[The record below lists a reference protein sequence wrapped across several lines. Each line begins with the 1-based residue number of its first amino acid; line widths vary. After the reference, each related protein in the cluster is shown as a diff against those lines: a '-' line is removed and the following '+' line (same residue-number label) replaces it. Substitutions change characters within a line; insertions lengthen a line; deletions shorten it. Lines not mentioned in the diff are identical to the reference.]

1 MLILVNKMAY
11 LLDTCAISEMVS
23 VQPNADVLSWFEHQP
38 EETLFISV
46 ITSGEIQKGINQ
58 LASGK
63 RKIQI
68 EAWFYDELIPSFQ
81 GRIITLDEKIM
92 ATWAKMMAEFKPQ
105 GIVRPSFDSLIEATA
120 FHHNM
125 ILVTRNEKNF
135 QNSKVS
141 ILNPWDK

>member
-1 MLILVNKMAY
+1 MAY

-38 EETLFISV
+38 EETLYISV

-58 LASGK
+58 LAVGK
-63 RKIQI
+63 RKTLI
-68 EAWFYDELIPSFQ
+68 EAWFYDELIPNFQ
-81 GRIITLDEKIM
+81 GRIINLDEKIM
-92 ATWAKMMAEFKPQ
+92 ATWAKMTAEFKLQ

-120 FHHNM
+120 LHLNM
-125 ILVTRNEKNF
+125 ILVTRNVKNF

>member
-1 MLILVNKMAY
+1 MAY

-46 ITSGEIQKGINQ
+46 ITSGELQKGINQ
-58 LASGK
+58 LAVGK
-63 RKIQI
+63 RKINI
-68 EAWFYDELIPSFQ
+68 EAWFYDELIPNFQ
-81 GRIITLDEKIM
+81 GRIINLDEKIM

-120 FHHNM
+120 LHHNL
-125 ILVTRNEKNF
+125 ILVTRHVKNF

-141 ILNPWDK
+141 ILNPWEK

>member
-1 MLILVNKMAY
+1 MAY

-23 VQPNADVLSWFEHQP
+23 VKPNANVLRWFEHQA
-38 EETLFISV
+38 EETLYLSV

-58 LASGK
+58 LATGK
-63 RKIQI
+63 RKLKI
-68 EAWFYDELIPSFQ
+68 EAWFFDELVPNFQ
-81 GRIITLDEKIM
+81 GRIINLDGKIM
-92 ATWAKMMAEFKPQ
+92 ATWARMIAEFKVQ

-120 FHHNM
+120 LHHNL

>member
-1 MLILVNKMAY
+1 MAY
-11 LLDTCAISEMVS
+11 LLDICAISEMVS
-23 VQPNADVLSWFEHQP
+23 VKPNSKVLRWFEHQA
-38 EETLFISV
+38 EETLYISV

-63 RKIQI
+63 RKLKI
-68 EAWFYDELIPSFQ
+68 EAWFFDELVPNFQ

-92 ATWAKMMAEFKPQ
+92 ATWARMIAEFKVQ

-120 FHHNM
+120 LHHNL

>member
-1 MLILVNKMAY
+1 MLILVSKMAY

-58 LASGK
+58 LATGK
-63 RKIQI
+63 RKIEI
-68 EAWFYDELIPSFQ
+68 EAWFYDELIPNFQ
-81 GRIITLDEKIM
+81 GRIINIDEKLM

-120 FHHNM
+120 LHHNM
-125 ILVTRNEKNF
+125 ILVTRNVKNF

-141 ILNPWDK
+141 ILNLWEK

>member
-1 MLILVNKMAY
+1 MAY

-23 VQPNADVLSWFEHQP
+23 VKPNVNVLRWFEHQA
-38 EETLFISV
+38 EETLFLSV

-58 LASGK
+58 LAVGK
-63 RKIQI
+63 RKLKI
-68 EAWFYDELIPSFQ
+68 EAWFFDELVPNFQ
-81 GRIITLDEKIM
+81 GRIINLDEKIM
-92 ATWAKMMAEFKPQ
+92 ATWARMIAEFKAQ

-120 FHHNM
+120 LHHNL